1 MLIIRS
7 ITIYIHSYIASIR
20 LFIPPFSVLHTPTPK
35 KTLLTLRHF
44 TVCRRR
50 YMCWLLC
57 STTQH
62 SRSTYIWTNNQR
74 VWWWPAASAF
84 NVITERAEHIYIYR
98 RDWLGYAWRPPPHN
112 HFLLEIPD
120 ACPMDI
126 HPQRTFI
133 PIPHIYHT
141 ERPWSW
147 HSTSWVLKRGSQVAK
162 LNPEE
167 ERRDIQRHDIQHIT
181 SPPLNVWKRTRKDTH
196 RS

>member
-44 TVCRRR
+44 AVCRRR

-84 NVITERAEHIYIYR
+84 NVITERAEHIYIGET
-98 RDWLGYAWRPPPHN
+98 DWVMLGDHHRIITSSSKYQTPVLW
-112 HFLLEIPD
+112 
-120 ACPMDI
+120 
-126 HPQRTFI
+126 TFI
-133 PIPHIYHT
+133 HNVHSFPFHIYI
-141 ERPWSW
+141 
-147 HSTSWVLKRGSQVAK
+147 
-162 LNPEE
+162 
-167 ERRDIQRHDIQHIT
+167 IQRGHDHDIQPAEY
-181 SPPLNVWKRTRKDTH
+181 SNGALKWPN
-196 RS
+196 